1 MVEPFHFAIRMDAFH
16 AILDLG
22 GTFVFALSGGVMR
35 DILIAEVPVV
45 LRADF
50 YAVAALAGAAVV
62 VIGQM
67 LGVSSAAAMTV
78 GALLCFGLRFMA
90 IRYRWGLPVAIG
102 GRRQ

>member
-1 MVEPFHFAIRMDAFH
+1 MLTGI
-16 AILDLG
+16 G
-22 GTFVFALSGGVMR
+22 GGMMR

-45 LRADF
+45 LRADL

-67 LGVSSAAAMTV
+67 LNVSSSAAMTV
-78 GALLCFGLRFMA
+78 GAMLCFGVRFMA
-90 IRYRWGLPVAIG
+90 MRYRWRLPVAVG